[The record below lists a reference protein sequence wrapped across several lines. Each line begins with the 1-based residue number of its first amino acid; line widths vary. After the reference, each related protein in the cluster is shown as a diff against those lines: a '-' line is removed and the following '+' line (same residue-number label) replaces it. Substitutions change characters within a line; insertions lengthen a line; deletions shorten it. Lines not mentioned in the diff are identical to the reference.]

1 MNTKLF
7 INTERLTIRLAET
20 EDAISIFSYRS
31 DFIENKYQ
39 GWFPNSVEEVCE
51 YISNMPRTMNIAN
64 TYIQFAII
72 LKEENKL
79 IGDLGI
85 NFTNYENMQ
94 TEIGCTLHKNHKKK
108 RVCYRSVES
117 NGRLPFRNSQTN
129 TGLLLRLNLEI
140 QLLSS

>member
-1 MNTKLF
+1 MNMKLF

-85 NFTNYENMQ
+85 NFINYENMQ
-94 TEIGCTLHKNHKKK
+94 TEIGCTRHKNHKKK
-108 RVCYRSVES
+108 GYATEA
-117 NGRLPFRNSQTN
+117 
-129 TGLLLRLNLEI
+129 
-140 QLLSS
+140 